1 MTAVPTQTAKAV
13 SDVYGDNRYNNVN
26 IGGWKSYPGIKKFL
40 DDVYQSQYPTHDIS
54 HRDALVFRLSEMYLI
69 QAECQARLGNT
80 GQATSILTDFV
91 KTYRDPSYDVNGRG
105 LSLAN
110 EIWFQRR
117 IELWGEGFFMFDAK
131 RLGKPVVRFHGE
143 GTSNEPTAF
152 AFNIDA
158 TDGWLNMRFPQ
169 DEMDNNTSIIDNTGG
184 EIPKAGQNPNLRDGV
199 TD

>member
-1 MTAVPTQTAKAV
+1 MGDAVDEVRQSFLAAV
-13 SDVYGDNRYNNVN
+13 ADVAGNGVRAAEVVVIAVFNNV
-26 IGGWKSYPGIKKFL
+26 
-40 DDVYQSQYPTHDIS
+40 VVV
-54 HRDALVFRLSEMYLI
+54 ALY
-69 QAECQARLGNT
+69 
-80 GQATSILTDFV
+80 
-91 KTYRDPSYDVNGRG
+91 Y
-105 LSLAN
+105 
-110 EIWFQRR
+110 
-117 IELWGEGFFMFDAK
+117 MFDAK

>member
-1 MTAVPTQTAKAV
+1 MKVYSEYPERLYAAGVPNASYGLGGLSVKFRNQAGKANVKYDAWVVAVPLMRV
-13 SDVYGDNRYNNVN
+13 E
-26 IGGWKSYPGIKKFL
+26 
-40 DDVYQSQYPTHDIS
+40 
-54 HRDALVFRLSEMYLI
+54 EMILI
-69 QAECQARLGNT
+69 QAEGLAKSGKEAEAKSVLEN
-80 GQATSILTDFV
+80 FV

-105 LSLAN
+105 LSLAD